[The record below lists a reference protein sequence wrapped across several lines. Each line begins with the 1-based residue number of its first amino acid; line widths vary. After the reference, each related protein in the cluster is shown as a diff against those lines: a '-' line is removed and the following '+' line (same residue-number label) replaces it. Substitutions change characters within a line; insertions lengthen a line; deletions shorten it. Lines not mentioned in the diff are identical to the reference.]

1 MNSTAVPTLPV
12 GGGLA
17 DLSGPIFKLA
27 LYLDKEPADLEA
39 GTLAARFDDALK
51 EFEAAATRFNV
62 PLANIR
68 LAKYALV
75 AFIDQ
80 KVLTSDL
87 ALKDAWLEK
96 PLQMTYFDDFNAGEE
111 FYVKL
116 DQVRNSGEPGRFEVM
131 EMYYLCL
138 VLGFTGKYGDKRGE
152 EQRRILIDRVA
163 REITDGRQ
171 GSSALSPHWQQP
183 ATSGAGG
190 TKWWLRAPAWAPPTV
205 TVVVLLLLWL
215 LLGSLLYGR
224 ADEFPAA
231 TTISTTGPDKK

>member
-1 MNSTAVPTLPV
+1 MNSTAVPSVPI

-39 GTLAARFDDALK
+39 ATLAARFDDALK
-51 EFEAAATRFNV
+51 EFEAAATRHNV

-68 LAKYALV
+68 LAKYALI

-80 KVLTSDL
+80 MVLTSNL

-116 DQVRNSGEPGRFEVM
+116 DSLRNSGDPGRFDVEEV
-131 EMYYLCL
+131 YYLSL
-138 VLGFTGKYGDKRGE
+138 VMGFTGKYGDKRGE
-152 EQRRILIDRVA
+152 EQRRILIDRLA
-163 REITDGRQ
+163 REISESRQ
-171 GSSALSPHWQQP
+171 SGTSLSPHWQQP
-183 ATSGAGG
+183 AVSGAGG
-190 TKWWLRAPAWAPPTV
+190 TKWWLRAPAWAPPAAV
-205 TVVVLLLLWL
+205 AVILLLLWL
-215 LLGSLLYGR
+215 LLGSLLFGR
-224 ADEFPAA
+224 ADEFPASTLSA
-231 TTISTTGPDKK
+231 TVP

>member
-1 MNSTAVPTLPV
+1 MNSAAVPTLAP

-27 LYLDKEPADLEA
+27 LGLDKESADIDA
-39 GTLAARFDDALK
+39 GTLAARFDDAFK
-51 EFEAAATRFNV
+51 EFEANATRLNA

-68 LAKYALV
+68 LAKYAMT

-116 DQVRNSGEPGRFEVM
+116 DQVRNGGDSGRFEVA
-131 EMYYLCL
+131 EVFYLCL
-138 VLGFTGKYGDKRGE
+138 VMGFTGKYGDKRGE
-152 EQRRILIDRVA
+152 EQRRILIDRLA
-163 REITDGRQ
+163 RDISESRQ
-171 GSSALSPHWQQP
+171 GAQTALSPSWQQP

-190 TKWWLRAPAWAPPTV
+190 TKWWLRAPAWAPPAAAV
-205 TVVVLLLLWL
+205 AILLLMWL
-215 LLGSLLYGR
+215 LFGALLIGR
-224 ADEFPAA
+224 AEDFPA
-231 TTISTTGPDKK
+231 TTLSTTVP

>member
-1 MNSTAVPTLPV
+1 MNSNAVPSLPI

-17 DLSGPIFKLA
+17 DLCGPIFKLA

-39 GTLAARFDDALK
+39 ATLAARFDDALK
-51 EFEAAATRFNV
+51 EFEASATRLNV

-68 LAKYALV
+68 LAKYALT

-80 KVLTSDL
+80 KVLTSNL

-116 DQVRNSGEPGRFEVM
+116 DQLRNSGDSGRFDVEEV
-131 EMYYLCL
+131 YYLSL
-138 VLGFTGKYGDKRGE
+138 VMGFTGKYGDKRGE
-152 EQRRILIDRVA
+152 EQRRILIDRLA
-163 REITDGRQ
+163 REISESRQ
-171 GSSALSPHWQQP
+171 SAGTGLSPHWQQP

-190 TKWWLRAPAWAPPTV
+190 TKWWLRAPTWAPPAAASV
-205 TVVVLLLLWL
+205 ILLLLWL
-215 LLGSLLYGR
+215 LLGSLLFGR
-224 ADEFPAA
+224 ADEFPATTLSA
-231 TTISTTGPDKK
+231 TVP

>member
-1 MNSTAVPTLPV
+1 MNSTAVPTLPA

-68 LAKYALV
+68 LAKYAMT

-116 DQVRNSGEPGRFEVM
+116 DQLRNSGDPGRFDVLEVF
-131 EMYYLCL
+131 YLCL

-163 REITDGRQ
+163 REIGESRQ
-171 GSSALSPHWQQP
+171 SGTSLSPHWQQP

-190 TKWWLRAPAWAPPTV
+190 TKWWLRAPAWAPPAAAV
-205 TVVVLLLLWL
+205 LVLLLLWL

-224 ADEFPAA
+224 ADEFPA
-231 TTISTTGPDKK
+231 TTLSATGP

>member
-1 MNSTAVPTLPV
+1 MNSTAVPPLSV

-27 LYLDKEPADLEA
+27 LYLDKEPAELEA

-51 EFEAAATRFNV
+51 EFEAAATRANV
-62 PLANIR
+62 PLADIR
-68 LAKYALV
+68 LAKYAMT

-116 DQVRNSGEPGRFEVM
+116 DHLRNSGEAGRFDVM
-131 EMYYLCL
+131 EVFYLCL

-152 EQRRILIDRVA
+152 EQRRILIDRLA
-163 REITDGRQ
+163 REIADSRQ
-171 GSSALSPHWQQP
+171 AGTALSPHWQQP
-183 ATSGAGG
+183 PTSGAGG
-190 TKWWLRAPAWAPPTV
+190 TRWWLRAPAWTPPAV
-205 TVVVLLLLWL
+205 AAIVLLLLWL

-224 ADEFPAA
+224 ADEFPATTTLSA
-231 TTISTTGPDKK
+231 TGV

>member
-1 MNSTAVPTLPV
+1 MNSSAVPSVPI

-27 LYLDKEPADLEA
+27 LHLEREA
-39 GTLAARFDDALK
+39 GDSDAATLAARFDDALK
-51 EFEAAATRFNV
+51 EFEAHAARANI

-87 ALKDAWLEK
+87 VLKDAWLEK

-116 DQVRNSGEPGRFEVM
+116 DQVRNSNDQGRFDVTEV
-131 EMYYLCL
+131 YYLSL
-138 VLGFTGKYGDKRGE
+138 VMGFTGKYGDKRGE
-152 EQRRILIDRVA
+152 EQRRILIDRMA
-163 REITDGRQ
+163 REISDSRQ
-171 GSSALSPHWQQP
+171 SSSTGLSPNWQQP
-183 ATSGAGG
+183 AVSGSGG
-190 TKWWLRAPAWAPPTV
+190 TKWWLRAPAWAPPA
-205 TVVVLLLLWL
+205 VVALVLLLFWL
-215 LLGSLLYGR
+215 LFGTLLIGQ
-224 ADEFPAA
+224 AEDFPT
-231 TTISTTGPDKK
+231 TTINTTVP

>member
-1 MNSTAVPTLPV
+1 MNSSAVPPLPI

-27 LYLDKEPADLEA
+27 LHLDKEPADLEA

-51 EFEAAATRFNV
+51 EFEAAATRSNV

-68 LAKYALV
+68 LAKYALT

-116 DQVRNSGEPGRFEVM
+116 DQVRNSGDPGRFDVEEV
-131 EMYYLCL
+131 YYLSL
-138 VLGFTGKYGDKRGE
+138 VMGFTGKYGDKRGE
-152 EQRRILIDRVA
+152 EQRRILIDRLA
-163 REITDGRQ
+163 REISESRQ
-171 GSSALSPHWQQP
+171 AGDTGLSPHWQQP
-183 ATSGAGG
+183 ATSGSGG
-190 TKWWLRAPAWAPPTV
+190 TKWWLRIPAWIPPVAV
-205 TVVVLLLLWL
+205 TVLLLLVWL

-224 ADEFPAA
+224 ADEFPA
-231 TTISTTGPDKK
+231 TTLSTTVP

>member
-1 MNSTAVPTLPV
+1 MTSSAVPSLAP

-27 LYLDKEPADLEA
+27 LNLDKEPADMEA
-39 GTLAARFDDALK
+39 GTLAARFDDAIK
-51 EFEAAATRFNV
+51 EFEGAATRLNV

-68 LAKYALV
+68 LAKYGLT

-116 DQVRNSGEPGRFEVM
+116 DQIRNSGDSGRFDVTEV
-131 EMYYLCL
+131 YYLCL
-138 VLGFTGKYGDKRGE
+138 VMGFTGKYGDKRGE
-152 EQRRILIDRVA
+152 EQRRILIDRMA
-163 REITDGRQ
+163 REISESRQ
-171 GSSALSPHWQQP
+171 GAQTALSPAWQQP

-190 TKWWLRAPAWAPPTV
+190 TKWWLRAPAWAPPAAV
-205 TVVVLLLLWL
+205 AVALLLLWL
-215 LLGSLLYGR
+215 LLGTLLIGR
-224 ADEFPAA
+224 AEDFPA
-231 TTISTTGPDKK
+231 TTLSTTVP